1 MKFARWRR
9 MNRHVAVS
17 EASSLYGMFSHSN
30 SACSHF
36 YVAKDETSE
45 QYIDTKYRSASDMN
59 GNDNT
64 ISVETQS
71 GVRNPGGEPRT
82 DEQDEALVKPAQD
95 TYEIKNQIAKNT
107 QSSDN
112 SAGPSWQLLGVE
124 GNFAGR

>member
-1 MKFARWRR
+1 M
-9 MNRHVAVS
+9 
-17 EASSLYGMFSHSN
+17 
-30 SACSHF
+30 
-36 YVAKDETSE
+36 AKDETSE

-82 DEQDEALVKPAQD
+82 DEQDEALVKRAQD
-95 TYEIKNQIAKNT
+95 THEIKNQIAKNT